1 MMEKTTRWMPLLL
14 LLAGCDL
21 PGKPDVKNRFQA
33 PSRITDFTKLYG
45 KNCAGCHGKDGK
57 LGPAPPLNDAVFL
70 AIAPE
75 KELVKVIGEGRKG
88 TEMPAFALERG
99 GTLTV
104 EQVQVLAAGLR
115 KNWGDAEVA
124 RKKWP
129 DYLLPAEKGNADRGK
144 VVFARVCA
152 ACHGQ
157 DGHIKPDYGAIND
170 AAFLDLASE
179 QALRRFVITGRAD
192 LGMPNCADHDGGAL
206 SGVDINDLVA
216 LMMSWKQKK
225 RG

>member
-1 MMEKTTRWMPLLL
+1 MMHKATRWLPWLV

-21 PGKPDVKNRFQA
+21 PGKPA
-33 PSRITDFTKLYG
+33 PANKFKDPKEIQDFTKLYA

-57 LGPAPPLNDAVFL
+57 LGPAPPLNDPVFL

-75 KELVKVIGEGRKG
+75 KELVKVIAEGRKG
-88 TEMPAFALERG
+88 TEMPAFALDRG

-115 KNWGDAEVA
+115 KHWRDADVA
-124 RKKWP
+124 KKKWP
-129 DYLLPAEKGNADRGK
+129 DYVPPAEKGNVDHGK

-157 DGHIKPDYGAIND
+157 DGNIKPKFGAIND

-179 QALRRFVITGRAD
+179 QVLRRFVITGRAD
-192 LGMPNCADHDGGAL
+192 LGMPNCADHEGGAL
-206 SGVDINDLVA
+206 SGPDINDLVA
-216 LMMSWKQKK
+216 LMMSWKQK
-225 RG
+225 